1 MKILLI
7 QPDSSQKMVGF
18 SKLILPEP
26 LALEIMAACLPEHET
41 KILDLRVDPTLD
53 ETVKSFGPDLVGITG
68 YTTYAPRML
77 DICRR
82 VKAMNP
88 HIRTVLGGY
97 HASLC
102 PEDFDEE
109 CVDVIVVGEG
119 EVTFRELV
127 TALQDG
133 KDLSA
138 VQGIIYR
145 QNGRRVATPWRPLI
159 TNLNALPL
167 PARTLTDHY
176 RPAYHFH
183 FWEGTYLVETA
194 RGCPYRCTFCAV
206 WKFHQGKCRVRTPE
220 RVVREIESCDTEI
233 ICIVDDNF
241 LQSLHRAE
249 KIGDLIAEH
258 GIKKKYWMQA
268 RADSIVRRPDLIAK
282 WAKLGL
288 RTILIGFEKFRE
300 EELASVNKSGSI
312 KANEKAME
320 IMREYDVDMWGAFIV
335 DPAWTRSD
343 FDAAIDYVRS
353 MKITFPQFTVLTPLP
368 GTDFFREK
376 LDQLITRNYE
386 IFDFLHTV
394 LPTKLPIDEFYANM
408 ARLYSS
414 TTLSLSDLKRKIRAG
429 QIPLSALE
437 RVRGLLADVTDPQA
451 YLRSVGDLD
460 LTRTLRG
467 DVGAPCG

>member
-1 MKILLI
+1 MKILLV

-26 LALEIMAACLPEHET
+26 LALEIMAALVPEHEV
-41 KILDLRVDPTLD
+41 KILDMRVDPTLD
-53 ETVKSFGPDLVGITG
+53 ETIKSFGPDLIGITG

-77 DICRR
+77 QICQR
-82 VKAMNP
+82 VKELDP
-88 HIRTVLGGY
+88 HICTVLGGY

-102 PEDFDEE
+102 PEDFDIES
-109 CVDVIVVGEG
+109 VDVIVVGEG
-119 EVTFRELV
+119 EATFKELIHAIHKG
-127 TALQDG
+127 T
-133 KDLSA
+133 DLST
-138 VQGIIYR
+138 VLGIIYR
-145 QNGRRVATPWRPLI
+145 QDGRAVATARRPLI
-159 TNLNALPL
+159 SNLNALPL

-176 RPAYHFH
+176 RPSYHFH

-220 RVVREIESCDTEI
+220 RVVREIETCNTDM
-233 ICIVDDNF
+233 ICFVDDNF
-241 LQSLHRAE
+241 LQSLSRAAR
-249 KIGDLIAEH
+249 IGDRIAEH

-268 RADSIVRRPDLIAK
+268 RADSIVRRPDIIAK
-282 WAKLGL
+282 WADLGL

-312 KANEKAME
+312 KDNEKAME
-320 IMREYDVDMWGAFIV
+320 IMREYDIDMWGAFIV
-335 DPAWTRSD
+335 DPEWTTAD
-343 FDAAIDYVRS
+343 FDAAIDYVKS
-353 MKITFPQFTVLTPLP
+353 MKISFPQFTVLTPLP
-368 GTDFFREK
+368 GTDFYREK
-376 LDQLITRNYE
+376 FDQLITKNYE

-414 TTLSLSDLKRKIRAG
+414 TTLSLSELKKRIRSG
-429 QIPLSALE
+429 HIPISALA

-451 YLRSVGDLD
+451 YLRSVPDLD
-460 LTRTLRG
+460 LSR
-467 DVGAPCG
+467 V